1 MLTPLGLCTRQ
12 DFDPNSARQAVE
24 DANEWGAERQRGRGV
39 LAAGID
45 AMQNEEQAKRGPGA
59 QLPPAGMAVL
69 DGAAQ
74 SAVRSADA
82 RQVRDVMRK
91 VVREATSRPGQVG
104 QSPLVSPSL
113 PSLPSTPT
121 RVQPPAEAAP
131 AAATPTT
138 GRGTRR
144 GRDISPSVRV
154 EDPDLLNRSFLEGLP
169 APRGSEDASGQ
180 PYDSAMSWV
189 SARLQKQR
197 TFKEAE
203 KVI

>member
-1 MLTPLGLCTRQ
+1 
-12 DFDPNSARQAVE
+12 
-24 DANEWGAERQRGRGV
+24 
-39 LAAGID
+39 
-45 AMQNEEQAKRGPGA
+45 
-59 QLPPAGMAVL
+59 MAIT

-74 SAVRSADA
+74 SADAQRVKATMQNVSA
-82 RQVRDVMRK
+82 
-91 VVREATSRPGQVG
+91 ATRRPGQAG
-104 QSPLVSPSL
+104 QSPPVTPLRPSP
-113 PSLPSTPT
+113 PSTPT
-121 RVQPPAEAAP
+121 RVQPPAVGAPAAAADPGRGTRRGRDIGPPAEAAP

-138 GRGTRR
+138 SRGTRR